1 MKYMYLKFLNA
12 IANLRKGIVKNS
24 IAKAPFFNISASN
37 LHVKFYNISL
47 TSFSLTNQEDFKNL
61 LKEKYNARLS

>member
-12 IANLRKGIVKNS
+12 RANLRKVI
-24 IAKAPFFNISASN
+24 KANGSN
-37 LHVKFYNISL
+37 LHVEFYNISL
-47 TSFSLTNQEDFKNL
+47 TSFSLTNQEDFKDL